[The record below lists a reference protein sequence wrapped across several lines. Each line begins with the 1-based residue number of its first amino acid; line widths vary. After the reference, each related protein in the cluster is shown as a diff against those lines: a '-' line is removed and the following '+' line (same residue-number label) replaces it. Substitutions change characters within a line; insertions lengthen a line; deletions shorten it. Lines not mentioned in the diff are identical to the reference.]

1 MEHRHHGGGIP
12 PGLHHTIFSLSV
24 LPACRDS
31 KAVMFES
38 SIAQMKEFRA
48 PFSFTNRFPVIP
60 AKFRLRP
67 SIAMPDKPQ
76 PNGCFGNLS
85 RFPKSLSSTFSA
97 PPIFGP
103 GLFEP
108 DPDLGCDCPPHRE
121 LFLMFGL
128 YKFAARPILRRC
140 RKYRELGSKREC
152 FRYAITTFRSVGFR
166 NESSSGYPGSG

>member
-31 KAVMFES
+31 KAAMFES

-48 PFSFTNRFPVIP
+48 TFSFTNRFPVIP

-67 SIAMPDKPQ
+67 SIAMPDKLQ

-97 PPIFGP
+97 LPIFVPRCFQIRSGSWVRLSSAP
-103 GLFEP
+103 RAFSHVWPLQV
-108 DPDLGCDCPPHRE
+108 CRS
-121 LFLMFGL
+121 
-128 YKFAARPILRRC
+128 AILRTLQKVQRVGQQT
-140 RKYRELGSKREC
+140 RVLQVRNNDLSIWRGS
-152 FRYAITTFRSVGFR
+152 
-166 NESSSGYPGSG
+166 